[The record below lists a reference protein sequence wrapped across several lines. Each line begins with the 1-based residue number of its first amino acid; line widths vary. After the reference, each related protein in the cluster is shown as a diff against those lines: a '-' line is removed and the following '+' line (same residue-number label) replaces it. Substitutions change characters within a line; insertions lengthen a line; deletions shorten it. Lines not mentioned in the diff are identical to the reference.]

1 MPNNKKILIIGN
13 GFDLNLGRPT
23 RYKDFY
29 ESSFCPKDYPAPL
42 IEHLN
47 KKWETTSESVR
58 WYDLENEL
66 SNYYFK
72 LKEESSDTYGN
83 YSEIETK
90 ILTTIQRQT
99 SVSIYDDI
107 LKNNAPVVV
116 SLIKQRILK
125 KEFSYIQ
132 LTNPDVIYNACTR
145 DKIAFGL
152 IKQRLIE
159 YFKELEKQDILENS
173 IAAKVAKEF
182 LHPRNR
188 NYIIY
193 SFNYTPIKTSNATNK
208 ISNSKILYVHGNCQM
223 NNIILG
229 TKDDKF
235 DTNYDFLQKSFDT
248 NFNPPTLVYDLNEAN
263 DITIF
268 GHSLGQND
276 SQYLKSFFQK
286 QSSLTPS
293 QKKNITIFTKD
304 ENSEIEIKRS
314 LQQMTNFNLSTLYS
328 MNNLEIIKTDD
339 CDSGKYDISN
349 YLKRIQAQTSRGV
362 SYK

>member
-1 MPNNKKILIIGN
+1 MPSNKKILIIGN

-23 RYKDFY
+23 LYKDFY

-47 KKWETTSESVR
+47 KKWETTSESIR

-72 LKEESSDTYGN
+72 LKEENPDTSGN
-83 YSEIETK
+83 YSEIENK
-90 ILTTIQRQT
+90 ILTAIQRQT

-107 LKNNAPVVV
+107 IKNNTQVIV
-116 SLIKQRILK
+116 SLIQQRILK
-125 KEFSYIQ
+125 KYSTYIQ
-132 LTNPDVIYNACTR
+132 LTHPDVIHNTCTR

-152 IKQRLIE
+152 IKQGLVS
-159 YFKELEKQDILENS
+159 YFKEIEEQDILENS

-188 NYIIY
+188 NCIIY
-193 SFNYTPIKTSNATNK
+193 SFNYTQIKTSNTINNV
-208 ISNSKILYVHGNCQM
+208 SNNKILYVHGNCQM
-223 NNIILG
+223 DNIILG

-235 DTNYDFLQKSFDT
+235 DENYDFLQKSFDT
-248 NFNPPTLVYDLNEAN
+248 NFNPPTLVYDLIEAN

-286 QSSLTPS
+286 QSSLAPS

-304 ENSEIEIKRS
+304 ENSEIKIKRS

-339 CDSGKYDISN
+339 CDSGKFDISN
-349 YLKRIQAQTSRGV
+349 YLKRIQAQTSRSV